1 MVAQSLVRDGGR
13 PLWAQLLK
21 DLGGR
26 LARGEFN
33 GAFPGEHALARE
45 YRVSR
50 ATARRALSHLRAEGI
65 VSAHRGRV
73 SRVMP
78 RAEAPSQLGL
88 REMFA
93 TAERELQRTESS
105 VMNLDVRPDEVVAAR
120 FGLEETEFFLYVERV
135 HDVDGEPL
143 AVEQIWRPIGVGGP
157 SADRERVQ
165 LRCGRQSV
173 VVANRHP
180 AGCRGQVR
188 AVVPTDGER
197 AVLQMGGSSV
207 AALEIARPRC
217 RNGTPVEW
225 RSTLIRGDRLDAITW
240 LCGPIAC
247 LLPTDTFVDARE
259 VAR

>member
-33 GAFPGEHALARE
+33 SVFPGEHALARE

-50 ATARRALSHLRAEGI
+50 TTARRALSHLRAEGI

-73 SRVMP
+73 SRVMS

-93 TAERELQRTESS
+93 TAERELQCTESS
-105 VMNLDVRPDEVVAAR
+105 VTNLDVRPDEVVAAR
-120 FGLEETEFFLYVERV
+120 FGLEETEFFLFVERV
-135 HDVDGEPL
+135 LDVEGEPL
-143 AVEQIWRPIGVGGP
+143 AVEWIWRPIGGGRP
-157 SADRERVQ
+157 SVDRERVQ
-165 LRCGRQSV
+165 LRCGRQSLV
-173 VVANRHP
+173 GAN
-180 AGCRGQVR
+180 AGSVGCQGQVR
-188 AVVPTDGER
+188 AVVPTDGVR
-197 AVLQMGGSSV
+197 AVLQMGGAAV
-207 AALEIARPRC
+207 AALEVVQPRC
-217 RNGTPVEW
+217 SNGTPIEW
-225 RSTLIRGDRLDAITW
+225 RTTLIRGDRLDAITR
-240 LCGPIAC
+240 LCGPIPC

-259 VAR
+259 VTR